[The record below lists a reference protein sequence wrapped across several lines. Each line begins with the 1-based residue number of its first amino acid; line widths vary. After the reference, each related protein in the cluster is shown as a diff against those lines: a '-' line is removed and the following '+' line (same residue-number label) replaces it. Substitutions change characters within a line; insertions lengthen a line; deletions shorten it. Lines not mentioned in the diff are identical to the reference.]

1 MSSDETYLEAFMETL
16 STLPHQVR
24 RNMDLLRDLDSSC
37 STNGERLRHL
47 HQEYIQQAEEKVM
60 DLEIVYRQHNGETG
74 VRTLNGDDVIMP
86 TTLEMLDYTYDEDM
100 HIEITRLQH
109 ETLQKSDEKVS
120 IAQQTYEMVDVTVQR
135 LERDLEAMEKLL
147 QVCRRWKG
155 LQFEIYLTSSRFNNY
170 RLYLQSNG
178 GFQTKVVGQVNELA
192 ACQPT
197 PGSEWILGK
206 ILGYDN
212 ATGLYSVAD
221 EDTEINRGKRD
232 DSTRDLPFKFGHK

>member
-60 DLEIVYRQHNGETG
+60 DLEIVYRQHNG
-74 VRTLNGDDVIMP
+74 
-86 TTLEMLDYTYDEDM
+86 
-100 HIEITRLQH
+100 